1 MDESNKLIQSRDTPP
16 AGADCPE
23 TALRRAAQV
32 MLTHSMTLEAEGETA
47 DMLRT
52 MGVAS
57 PTGADGLML
66 AQYLKALRGDTAS
79 AKFVREAAAAAG
91 ETQQESVEPDLSA
104 LTDAELRALIAEA
117 AS

>member
-1 MDESNKLIQSRDTPP
+1 MDESNNLIQPCDIPP
-16 AGADCPE
+16 AGTDCPE
-23 TALRRAAQV
+23 TALRRAAQI

-52 MGVAS
+52 MGVAR

-79 AKFVREAAAAAG
+79 AKFVREAAAAEG
-91 ETQQESVEPDLSA
+91 ETLPEPDESDLAA
-104 LTDAELRALIAEA
+104 LTDAELRAMIAEA